1 MRLYTVA
8 IRRIEINDQGR
19 ERANESSDY
28 KNLWDHR
35 RWDVDCIDDNAVPS
49 HKNMLVNHSFV
60 VTNSSISLKQQLRH
74 KISRINFFVYLFII

>member
-1 MRLYTVA
+1 MA

-35 RWDVDCIDDNAVPS
+35 RWDVDCIYDNAVPS
-49 HKNMLVNHSFV
+49 RKNMLVNHSFV
-60 VTNSSISLKQQLRH
+60 VTNSSIKKI
-74 KISRINFFVYLFII
+74 KISRINLYGN

>member
-1 MRLYTVA
+1 MA

-19 ERANESSDY
+19 ERANESSDN

-49 HKNMLVNHSFV
+49 RKNMLVNHSFV
-60 VTNSSISLKQQLRH
+60 VTNSSIKKIQ
-74 KISRINFFVYLFII
+74 ISRINLYVN